1 MLADWGDAEKKLTD
15 RVSVLVGAKNGQ
27 YPSGNTLLV
36 RGNGE
41 SIVVDPAIDVI
52 ERGGVPVSIDAVLN
66 SHSHE
71 DHVACNGFFKD
82 ARIHI
87 HHEDLPGVKSID
99 GLMDVFGYQ
108 GQLRAEFQKMI
119 LETFHF
125 TPRPDAIGF
134 SDGHVF
140 DLGGVKVEAV
150 HLPGHTRGHSG
161 FRISNEVFFLSDI
174 DLTGFGPY
182 YGDVWS
188 DLEDFEESLRR
199 VREEDAAWY
208 VTSHHKGLIEGRAA
222 FVELIDKYQSVIE
235 RRHGAM
241 LDYLAEPRS
250 LDEMAKHRFV
260 YRPHVELVFV
270 TSVERRSAHLHVE
283 RMLARGEASEV
294 EPGRY
299 LRT

>member
-1 MLADWGDAEKKLTD
+1 MLAQWGEAERKLTD
-15 RVSVLVGAKNGQ
+15 RVSVLVGANNGQ

-36 RGNGE
+36 RGEGE
-41 SIVVDPAIDVI
+41 SIVIDPSIDVI
-52 ERGGVPVSIDAVLN
+52 ERGGVPVAIDAVLN

-71 DHVACNGFFKD
+71 DHMACNGFFKD

-87 HHEDLPGVKSID
+87 HDDDLPGAKSID
-99 GLMDVFGYQ
+99 GLMDVYGFEGT
-108 GQLRAEFQKMI
+108 LRTQFQDTV
-119 LETFHF
+119 LETFHY
-125 TPRPDAIGF
+125 TPRDDALGF

-161 FRISNEVFFLSDI
+161 FRISDDVFFLSDI

-199 VREEDAAWY
+199 VREEEAAWY
-208 VTSHHKGLIEGRAA
+208 VTFHHKGVIEGRQRFLEMIDA
-222 FVELIDKYQSVIE
+222 FHAVID
-235 RRHGAM
+235 RRHQAM
-241 LDYLAEPRS
+241 LKFLAEPRS
-250 LDEMAKHRFV
+250 LEEMANHRFI
-260 YRPHVELVFV
+260 YRPGVQLNFAYDVEK
-270 TSVERRSAHLHVE
+270 RSARFHLD
-283 RMLARGEASEV
+283 RMLSRGEASEV

-299 LRT
+299 LRS

>member
-1 MLADWGDAEKKLTD
+1 MLADWGDAERKLTD
-15 RVSVLVGAKNGQ
+15 RVSVLVGAQNGQ

-36 RGNGE
+36 RGLSE
-41 SIVVDPAIDVI
+41 SIVVDPSVDVI

-71 DHVACNGFFKD
+71 DHMVCNGFFKNS
-82 ARIHI
+82 RIHI
-87 HHEDLPGVKSID
+87 HHEDLPGAKSID

-108 GQLRAEFQKMI
+108 GELRAQFQKTI
-119 LETFHF
+119 LETFHY
-125 TPRPDAIGF
+125 TPRPDATGF

-161 FRISNEVFFLSDI
+161 FRIADEVFFLSDI

-188 DLEDFEESLRR
+188 DLNDFEESLGR
-199 VREEDAAWY
+199 VRDEEATWY
-208 VTSHHKGLIEGRAA
+208 VTSHHKGVIEGRDR
-222 FVELIDKYQSVIE
+222 FVEMIDSYHAVIG
-235 RRHGAM
+235 RRHAAM
-241 LDYLAEPRS
+241 LTFLAEPRT
-250 LDEMAKHRFV
+250 LDEMASHRFI
-260 YRPHVELVFV
+260 YRPNVKLPFVEV
-270 TSVERRSAHLHVE
+270 VERRCAQLHVD
-283 RMLARGEASEV
+283 RMLARGEASEL

-299 LRT
+299 LRV